1 MLPNRESGPQNQP
14 NAKVAV
20 SVLVGAAASMGG
32 IAVRGTASVISVS
45 IFLLV
50 KPKKIPSP
58 ANTSPTTPAPTIT
71 VLRAGATT
79 LIKSAIDY
87 PVPVFTVTT

>member
-14 NAKVAV
+14 SANVAV

-32 IAVRGTASVISVS
+32 IAVRGTALLVSVS

-58 ANTSPTTPAPTIT
+58 ANTSPTTPAATAT
-71 VLRAGATT
+71 GLWAGATI

-87 PVPVFTVTT
+87 PLPVFTVTT